1 MTPPLSKLKFSSN
14 VELSMSKTEFW
25 RTIMTDLSQAT
36 FLAKLEL
43 EIMTFKGNVFKV
55 FEAGSRDRTPP
66 MTFLT
71 VRF

>member
-1 MTPPLSKLKFSSN
+1 
-14 VELSMSKTEFW
+14 
-25 RTIMTDLSQAT
+25 MTDLSQAT